1 LYGGHLEVL
10 QWARANGCPWNEF
23 TTSAALYGG
32 HLEVLQ
38 WARANGCPWT
48 ASTRK
53 TAVDLGYIESDRS
66 LSDESDEDEDGTSE

>member
-1 LYGGHLEVL
+1 
-10 QWARANGCPWNEF
+10 
-23 TTSAALYGG
+23 
-32 HLEVLQ
+32 VLQ